1 MFRQIFQLAQDL
13 LGFGAITRD
22 SAGVAERADIPWQV
36 IQRRSSLELR
46 PCFSLATFPN
56 QAPAQDRVGESIV
69 RIQFQSLADLRSRL
83 LITARPVKKKG
94 EVRIKKSV

>member
-1 MFRQIFQLAQDL
+1 MFHLAQIL
-13 LGFGAITRD
+13 LGLRAIPRD

-36 IQRRSSLELR
+36 IQRRSFLELR
-46 PCFSLATFPN
+46 SCFSLATFPN
-56 QAPAQDRVGESIV
+56 QAPAQDRVGETII

-83 LITARPVKKKG
+83 FITARPVKKKG